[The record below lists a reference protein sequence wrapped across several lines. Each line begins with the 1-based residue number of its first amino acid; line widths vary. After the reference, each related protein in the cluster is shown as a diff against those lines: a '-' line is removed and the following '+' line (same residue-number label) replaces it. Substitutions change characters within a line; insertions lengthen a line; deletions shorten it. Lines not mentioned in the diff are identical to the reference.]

1 MYAFLGDCTI
11 FLESEKFT
19 TEKEGHCLRFFAL
32 QSVSLDALG
41 KALDNMSESFQ
52 TKWQRFAN
60 YCKMKQKELLT
71 SEFCKLVIRS
81 LIFFS
86 TIAMKY
92 LFIQID
98 ALLQIF
104 CYYIVPVHKRYMYIA
119 FIWENQCV

>member
-1 MYAFLGDCTI
+1 MYAFFGDCTI

-41 KALDNMSESFQ
+41 IALDNMSESFQ

-71 SEFCKLVIRS
+71 TSPSFVEGFR
-81 LIFFS
+81 
-86 TIAMKY
+86 
-92 LFIQID
+92 
-98 ALLQIF
+98 
-104 CYYIVPVHKRYMYIA
+104 CYYNIRNVSKYH
-119 FIWENQCV
+119 

>member
-1 MYAFLGDCTI
+1 MYAFFGDCTI

-41 KALDNMSESFQ
+41 IALDMSESFQ

-71 SEFCKLVIRS
+71 SEFCKLFKRS
-81 LIFFS
+81 LIFFFNNS
-86 TIAMKY
+86 NEIFIYSDRCFIAN
-92 LFIQID
+92 I
-98 ALLQIF
+98 LLLH
-104 CYYIVPVHKRYMYIA
+104 CT
-119 FIWENQCV
+119 CT